1 MKSPFEA
8 GLDLV
13 IGHPRRGADGP
24 PEVIGG
30 LLERIGQLEQAV
42 ISHAVIDQAVG
53 VVIALEGV
61 RSEQAFA
68 MLKEV
73 SQTTNVK
80 LRTVAEHGRASCA
93 HTVSMALV
101 RGSGPW

>member
-1 MKSPFEA
+1 MPA
-8 GLDLV
+8 
-13 IGHPRRGADGP
+13 
-24 PEVIGG
+24 
-30 LLERIGQLEQAV
+30 
-42 ISHAVIDQAVG
+42 HAVIVQAVG

-80 LRTVAEHGRASCA
+80 LRTIAKQVVDAAQGGAFPRPLGRRWVPHWHGPSGTSRLQW
-93 HTVSMALV
+93 TP
-101 RGSGPW
+101 RG